1 VYNWRAFQLL
11 NTLGD
16 SALGIFRR
24 GLSKTRQSFFGRIS
38 QMLGNTE
45 IDDDTW
51 DDIETLLIQAD
62 MGFDTTVKVIDAL
75 QERVRAEGMTTT
87 DQLQT
92 ALKET
97 LAGLLEFPPAMDISG
112 RELSIILVVG
122 VNGSGK
128 TTSIAKLAH
137 RLKNL
142 SKRKVMIAAGDTFR
156 AAAIEQLQTWG
167 DRIDVPVIANR
178 PGSDPGA
185 VVFDA
190 TAAAKARGYEILI
203 IDTAGRLQNNYNLM
217 QELTKISQV
226 SGKVVPDA
234 PHEVLLVLDGTTGQN
249 AIEQAK
255 KFQEASGVT
264 GVIVSK
270 LDSTAKGGMVF
281 SIFNDLELP
290 VHYMG
295 LGEGIHDMVLFNPE
309 FFVESIFGG
318 DDGEDEE

>member
-1 VYNWRAFQLL
+1 
-11 NTLGD
+11 LG
-16 SALGIFRR
+16 LFRR
-24 GLSKTRQSFFGRIS
+24 GLSRTRQSFFGRIS

-45 IDDDTW
+45 IDEDTW
-51 DDIETLLIQAD
+51 EDIETLLIQAD
-62 MGFDTTVKVIDAL
+62 MGFETSMKVIDIL
-75 QERVRAEGMTTT
+75 QEKVRAQGLTKT
-87 DQLQT
+87 DQLQV

-97 LAGLLEFPPAMDISG
+97 LAGLLEFPPAMNISG

-167 DRIDVPVIANR
+167 ERIDVPVIANR

-190 TAAAKARGYEILI
+190 TEAAKARGYEILI

-226 SGKVVPDA
+226 SGKVVPNA

-264 GVIVSK
+264 GVIVTK

-290 VHYMG
+290 VHYTG

-309 FFVESIFGG
+309 FFVDSLFSDAEE
-318 DDGEDEE
+318 DDEEES

>member
-1 VYNWRAFQLL
+1 
-11 NTLGD
+11 
-16 SALGIFRR
+16 LGIFRR

-51 DDIETLLIQAD
+51 EDIETLLIQAD
-62 MGFDTTVKVIDAL
+62 MGFDTTVKVIDTL
-75 QERVRAEGMTTT
+75 QERVRAEGITRT

-167 DRIDVPVIANR
+167 ERIDVPVIANR

-185 VVFDA
+185 VVYDA
-190 TAAAKARGYEILI
+190 TAAAKARGYDILI

-264 GVIVSK
+264 GVIVTK

-281 SIFNDLELP
+281 SIFNDLKLP

-318 DDGEDEE
+318 DDDEDDE